1 VIDSPDEARRAA
13 WTRLDWAALALVTI
27 GAAAVR
33 LAGLARPVGFVF
45 DEVFYAQNACRY
57 VIGTAECGIDQLAS
71 RAHPPLGNWLIG
83 AGVKVFGYDEFGW
96 RVVPA
101 LLGAAGVA
109 LLFVL
114 VRHLLREAPPTAR
127 TAGAFVAAGLLAGDF
142 LHLVL
147 SRVGMLDAMLTT
159 LVIAA
164 VLFVVLDRD
173 RPRLA
178 RWERRPAGLLSGLA
192 LHRPWRLAAGVA
204 IGAAVAV
211 KWSGAYA
218 ALGIIPLVVAWEIA
232 ARRFVEGEIAARPR
246 SWREAAWLA
255 VREEGPRTLVLLG
268 VVPLLVYLASYIGR
282 MPGELIGPP
291 WQEGTVWRG
300 IWDHQQAMLTFHT
313 ELADSHPYESP
324 PWSWLAL
331 KRPVALFFDN
341 EGGIYREILATGS
354 PLAWLVAVGALAW
367 ATVRLAGAAW
377 RLERPELVLLVAAIA
392 TYLPWLALSG
402 DRSQTFIWYL
412 LPTLPFL
419 YGAVGLA
426 AAAAWGRISGRVA
439 TGAVLAGC
447 LALFV
452 FFFPVLTA
460 LPVSPDVWRSRM
472 WLTDCERPGAETLAL
487 PDDEINQGPPPSG
500 WCWI

>member
-1 VIDSPDEARRAA
+1 MNSLDDARHAA
-13 WTRLDWAALALVTI
+13 WTRLDWAALALVTV

-33 LAGLARPVGFVF
+33 LAGLARPVGLVF

-57 VIGTAECGIDQLAS
+57 VIGTAECGIDELAS

-83 AGVKVFGYDEFGW
+83 AGVKLFGYDEFGW
-96 RVVPA
+96 RVAPA
-101 LLGAAGVA
+101 VLGAVGVA

-114 VRHLLREAPPTAR
+114 VRHLLRDASPGAA

-147 SRVGMLDAMLTT
+147 SRVAMLDAMLTT

-164 VLFVVLDRD
+164 VLFAVLDRD
-173 RPRLA
+173 RLRLA
-178 RWERRPAGLLSGLA
+178 RWERRPPGLLSALA
-192 LHRPWRLAAGVA
+192 LHRPWRLATGVA
-204 IGAAVAV
+204 IGGAVAV
-211 KWSGAYA
+211 KWSGAYV

-232 ARRFVEGEIAARPR
+232 ARRVVEGDAVARLR
-246 SWREAAWLA
+246 RWRDAAWLA
-255 VREEGPRTLVLLG
+255 LREEGPRTLALLG
-268 VVPLLVYLASYIGR
+268 IVPVLVYLAAYIGR
-282 MPGELIGPP
+282 VPGEVIGPP

-313 ELADSHPYESP
+313 DLPGSHPYESP
-324 PWSWLAL
+324 PWSWLAV
-331 KRPVALFFDN
+331 KRPVALFFAD
-341 EGGIYREILATGS
+341 EGGAYREILAIGS
-354 PLAWLVAVGALAW
+354 PLAWLAGVGALAW
-367 ATVRLAGAAW
+367 AAFRLAGAAW
-377 RLERPELVLLVAAIA
+377 RLERPELVLIVAAIA

-402 DRSQTFIWYL
+402 GRSQVFIWYI

-419 YGAVGLA
+419 YGAAGLA
-426 AAAAWGRISGRVA
+426 VAAVWRRMAGRVA
-439 TGAVLAGC
+439 TGTVLAGC

-460 LPVSPDVWRSRM
+460 LPVSPDAWRSRM
-472 WLTDCERPGAETLAL
+472 WLTDCERPGAPTLQL